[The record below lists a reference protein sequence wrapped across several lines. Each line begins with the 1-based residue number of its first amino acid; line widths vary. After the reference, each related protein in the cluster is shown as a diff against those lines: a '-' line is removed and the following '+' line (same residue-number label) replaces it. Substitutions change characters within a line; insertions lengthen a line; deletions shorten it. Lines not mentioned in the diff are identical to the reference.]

1 MSEYFYDYHLTR
13 EDLLTGWNYPAHG
26 LYALLDQ
33 LEWLYQSQGE
43 GEKAFI
49 AHKLNFYLSDDPT
62 EEPLSPELAVF
73 KGLDLRV
80 EARLELRSWP
90 IPEGKSP
97 PEVAFEFTAHPRWQ
111 WEKTLKL
118 KPALYG
124 LLGVKELFVYDG
136 LESWPKDFPRLV
148 GWRYEA
154 GDKEMKLLQPNQ
166 AGWLWSEELA
176 SWLEAEGSFLLLR
189 DRAGKVRQSA
199 FQVREAARG
208 RHWLLNGYL
217 LREEE
222 DVPEEHDFQVDTNP
236 QTSTVP
242 LEKMLKL
249 ARFLIAQPAFSSD
262 TTEDNQDDEDN
273 EEEEEDGLD
282 EGLEP
287 AYYFDRHPTREDVM
301 GRTPAQSEATSKLM
315 AALAGLVEA
324 EGWFVASNFA
334 IYHTTNPKEYPLEPD
349 AVVFKGVS
357 WREIWQKNLR
367 SWKLALP
374 DRPVPGVVFEVSQH
388 RNWYGDLYEKPR
400 LYQLAGV
407 REYFAFDPHRPL
419 CWDRALALVG
429 WRYYPDNSPEEI
441 SSNEQGWLWSE
452 ELASWI
458 AAEKSQLRFYD
469 AAGQPRPTKPDW
481 YLM

>member
-26 LYALLDQ
+26 LYALFDQ
-33 LEWLYQSQGE
+33 LEWLYQSQSE
-43 GEKAFI
+43 GQKAFI

-73 KGLDLRV
+73 KGLDLKV
-80 EARLELRSWP
+80 EERLELRSWP
-90 IPEGKSP
+90 IPEGKP
-97 PEVAFEFTAHPRWQ
+97 PPDVAFEFTAHPRWQ
-111 WEKTLKL
+111 WEKALKH

-124 LLGVKELFVYDG
+124 QLGVKELFVYDG
-136 LESWPKDFPRLV
+136 LGSWPKDFPRLV
-148 GWRYEA
+148 GWRYGQ
-154 GDKEMKLLQPNQ
+154 GDKKQLQPNQ

-176 SWLEAEGSFLLLR
+176 SWLEAKGSFLFLR
-189 DRAGKVRQSA
+189 DRAGKLLHTT

-217 LREEE
+217 LREE
-222 DVPEEHDFQVDTNP
+222 DLSEEQDFEVDSNL
-236 QTSTVP
+236 QTSTVSS
-242 LEKMLKL
+242 EKALQL
-249 ARFLIAQPAFSSD
+249 ARFLTAEPDEKARTIE
-262 TTEDNQDDEDN
+262 EDQED
-273 EEEEEDGLD
+273 EEEDGLD

-301 GRTPAQSEATSKLM
+301 GRTPAQSEATGKLM

-334 IYHTTNPKEYPLEPD
+334 IYRTSNPKEYPLEPD

-367 SWKLALP
+367 SWKLALS

-419 CWDRALALVG
+419 CWDRAQALVG
-429 WRYYPDNSPEEI
+429 WRYFPGDPPEEI
-441 SSNEQGWLWSE
+441 ISNEQGWLWSD
-452 ELASWI
+452 ELDSWI
-458 AAEKSQLRFYD
+458 AAEKGQLRFYD
-469 AAGQPRPTKPDW
+469 AGGQARPTKPDW